1 MLKNKKALAYL
12 GLIFVIFLWGGSPLI
27 TLYFYKF
34 YSPTVRV
41 AFGSLTSGLA
51 MLLIAGKRIRLL
63 GRRYLGL
70 AIPTGVCLGLADIS
84 QKIGLQYTTPT
95 NYAFLENLSV
105 VTVPLVLFLLIRKK
119 PAPLTLVAVVLC
131 LTSSLVLTGVLTE
144 GGGFGKGDIL
154 CAISGMLYGV
164 NIAITG
170 RYAKGVCVPLYL
182 SIQLLTVSVLGAAST
197 ALLSA
202 LEIEPYLFTFRL
214 GTILLLVLFVLV
226 SSTLGWLIRTA
237 AMKEVDPTVVAV
249 MMPFSSVVTVLVSV
263 LLGKDTVTPSLVI
276 GAVLGLAAIVISG
289 LAEREK
295 TEKAAKDSEADEHRS
310 QSVT

>member
-1 MLKNKKALAYL
+1 MLKNKKTVAYL
-12 GLIFVIFLWGGSPLI
+12 GLIFVILLWGVSPLI

-41 AFGSLTSGLA
+41 AFGSLTSGRA
-51 MLLIAGKRIRLL
+51 MLLIAGKRIKHHN
-63 GRRYLGL
+63 RRYFKL
-70 AIPTGVCLGLADIS
+70 AIPTGICLGLADIS

-131 LTSSLVLTGVLTE
+131 LASSLVLTGILTD
-144 GGGFGKGDIL
+144 GGSFGKGDVL
-154 CAISGMLYGV
+154 CAIAGMLYGV

-182 SIQLLTVSVLGAAST
+182 SIQLLTVSSLGFAST
-197 ALLSA
+197 FLLSA
-202 LEIEPYLFTFRL
+202 LEIEPYFFTFRL

-249 MMPFSSVVTVLVSV
+249 MMPFSSVVTVFISV
-263 LLGKDTVTPSLVI
+263 LSGTDTVTPSLVI
-276 GAVLGLAAIVISG
+276 GALLGLVAIILSG
-289 LAEREK
+289 LGERERK
-295 TEKAAKDSEADEHRS
+295 EKSTASAVEI
-310 QSVT
+310 Q

>member
-1 MLKNKKALAYL
+1 MLKNKKTLAYL
-12 GLIFVIFLWGGSPLI
+12 GLIFVIFLWGVSPLI

-41 AFGSLTSGLA
+41 AFGTLTSGLA
-51 MLLIAGKRIRLL
+51 MLLVTGRRIKLL
-63 GRRYLGL
+63 DRRYLRL
-70 AIPTGVCLGLADIS
+70 AIPTGLCLGLADIL

-105 VTVPLVLFLLIRKK
+105 VTVPLLLYFIVKKK
-119 PAPLTLVAVVLC
+119 PTPLTVISVVLC
-131 LTSSLVLTGVLTE
+131 LASMLILTGVLTE

-154 CAISGMLYGV
+154 CAVAGMLYGV

-182 SIQLLTVSVLGAAST
+182 SIQLLTVSALGFLST
-197 ALLSA
+197 FVLSA
-202 LEIEPYLFTFRL
+202 LEIEPCFFTFRL
-214 GTILLLVLFVLV
+214 GTILLLVLVVLV

-263 LLGKDTVTPSLVI
+263 LSGTDTLTPSLVI
-276 GAVLGLAAIVISG
+276 GAALGLFAIVLSG
-289 LAEREK
+289 LGEREK
-295 TEKAAKDSEADEHRS
+295 KEKATTDQEK
-310 QSVT
+310 

>member
-1 MLKNKKALAYL
+1 MLKNKKTVAYL
-12 GLIFVIFLWGGSPLI
+12 GLIFVIFLWGVSPLI

-34 YSPTVRV
+34 YSPTMRV

-51 MLLIAGKRIRLL
+51 MLLVAGKRIKLL
-63 GRRYLGL
+63 NRSYFKL
-70 AIPTGVCLGLADIS
+70 ALPTGLCLGLADIS

-105 VTVPLVLFLLIRKK
+105 ITVPLILFILIRKK
-119 PAPLTLVAVVLC
+119 PAPLTVLAIALC
-131 LTSSLVLTGVLTE
+131 LASSLVLTGILTD
-144 GGGFGKGDIL
+144 GGSFGKGDIL
-154 CAISGMLYGV
+154 CAAAGMLYGV

-182 SIQLLTVSVLGAAST
+182 SVQLLCVSMLGFLSTFVLSG
-197 ALLSA
+197 LG
-202 LEIEPYLFTFRL
+202 IEPYYFTLRL

-263 LLGKDTVTPSLVI
+263 LSGTDTLTPSLVI
-276 GAVLGLAAIVISG
+276 GAVLGLSAIVLSG
-289 LAEREK
+289 LGEREK
-295 TEKAAKDSEADEHRS
+295 KEKATTDQEK
-310 QSVT
+310 

>member
-1 MLKNKKALAYL
+1 MKNKKALAYL

-63 GRRYLGL
+63 GRRYFGL

-105 VTVPLVLFLLIRKK
+105 VTVPHVLFLLIRKK

-263 LLGKDTVTPSLVI
+263 LLGKDTVTPSLAI

-295 TEKAAKDSEADEHRS
+295 TDKTAKDSEADEH
-310 QSVT
+310 

>member
-119 PAPLTLVAVVLC
+119 PTPLTLVAVVLC
-131 LTSSLVLTGVLTE
+131 LTSSLLLTGVLTE

-182 SIQLLTVSVLGAAST
+182 SIQLLTVSSLGFAS
-197 ALLSA
+197 AFLLSA
-202 LEIEPYLFTFRL
+202 LEIEPCFFTFRL
-214 GTILLLVLFVLV
+214 GTILLLVLVVLV

-237 AMKEVDPTVVAV
+237 AMKEVDPTAVAV

-263 LLGKDTVTPSLVI
+263 LSGKDTLTPSLVI

-295 TEKAAKDSEADEHRS
+295 SEKTATENEI
-310 QSVT
+310 Q

>member
-1 MLKNKKALAYL
+1 MLKNKKTVAYL
-12 GLIFVIFLWGGSPLI
+12 GLIFVILLWGVSPLI

-51 MLLIAGKRIRLL
+51 MLLVAGKRIKLL
-63 GRRYLGL
+63 NRSYFKL
-70 AIPTGVCLGLADIS
+70 ALPTGLCLGLADIS

-105 VTVPLVLFLLIRKK
+105 VTVPLVLFLLSRKK

-131 LTSSLVLTGVLTE
+131 LASSLVLTGILTG
-144 GGGFGKGDIL
+144 GGGFGKGDVL
-154 CAISGMLYGV
+154 CAIAGMLYGV

-182 SIQLLTVSVLGAAST
+182 SIQLLTVSALGFTSAF
-197 ALLSA
+197 LLSA
-202 LEIEPYLFTFRL
+202 LEIEPCFFTFRF
-214 GTILLLVLFVLV
+214 GTILLLVLVVLV

-263 LLGKDTVTPSLVI
+263 LSGKDTLTPSLVI
-276 GAVLGLAAIVISG
+276 GAVLGLSAIVLSG
-289 LAEREK
+289 LGEREK
-295 TEKAAKDSEADEHRS
+295 KEKATTDQEK
-310 QSVT
+310 

>member
-1 MLKNKKALAYL
+1 MKNKRTAAYI
-12 GLIFVIFLWGGSPLI
+12 GLIFVIFLWGAGPLI
-27 TLYFYKF
+27 TLFFYKY
-34 YSPTVRV
+34 YSPTMRV

-51 MLLIAGKRIRLL
+51 MLLVAGKRIKLL
-63 GRRYLGL
+63 NRSYFKL
-70 AIPTGVCLGLADIS
+70 ALPTGLCLGLADIS

-105 VTVPLVLFLLIRKK
+105 ITVPLILFILIRKK
-119 PAPLTLVAVVLC
+119 PAPLTVLAIALC
-131 LTSSLVLTGVLTE
+131 LASSLVLTGILTD
-144 GGGFGKGDIL
+144 GGSFGKGDIL
-154 CAISGMLYGV
+154 CAAAGMLYGV

-182 SIQLLTVSVLGAAST
+182 SVQLLCVSMLGFLSTFVLSG
-197 ALLSA
+197 LG
-202 LEIEPYLFTFRL
+202 IEPYYFTLRL

-263 LLGKDTVTPSLVI
+263 LSGTDTLTPSLVI
-276 GAVLGLAAIVISG
+276 GAVLGLSAIVLSG
-289 LAEREK
+289 LGEREK
-295 TEKAAKDSEADEHRS
+295 KEKATTDQEK
-310 QSVT
+310 

>member
-1 MLKNKKALAYL
+1 MLKNKKTLAYL
-12 GLIFVIFLWGGSPLI
+12 GLIFVIFLWGVSPLI

-41 AFGSLTSGLA
+41 AFGTLTSGLA
-51 MLLIAGKRIRLL
+51 MLLVTGRRIKLL
-63 GRRYLGL
+63 DRRYLRL
-70 AIPTGVCLGLADIS
+70 AIPTGLCLGLADIL

-105 VTVPLVLFLLIRKK
+105 VTVPLLLYFIVKKK
-119 PAPLTLVAVVLC
+119 PTPLTVISVVLC
-131 LTSSLVLTGVLTE
+131 LASMLILTGVLTE

-154 CAISGMLYGV
+154 CAVAGMLYGV

-170 RYAKGVCVPLYL
+170 LFAKGVCVPLYL
-182 SIQLLTVSVLGAAST
+182 SIQLLTVSALGFLST
-197 ALLSA
+197 FVLSA
-202 LEIEPYLFTFRL
+202 LEIEPCFFTFRL
-214 GTILLLVLFVLV
+214 GTILLLVLVVLV

-263 LLGKDTVTPSLVI
+263 LSGTDTLTPSLVI
-276 GAVLGLAAIVISG
+276 GAVLGLSAIVLSG
-289 LAEREK
+289 LGEREK
-295 TEKAAKDSEADEHRS
+295 KEKATTDQEK
-310 QSVT
+310 

>member
-119 PAPLTLVAVVLC
+119 PTPLTLVAVVLC
-131 LTSSLVLTGVLTE
+131 LTSSLLLTGVLTE

-182 SIQLLTVSVLGAAST
+182 SIQLLTVSVLGFAST

-202 LEIEPYLFTFRL
+202 LEIEPYLFTLRL

-289 LAEREK
+289 LAERERPK
-295 TEKAAKDSEADEHRS
+295 MAATDSENGNH
-310 QSVT
+310 

>member
-12 GLIFVIFLWGGSPLI
+12 GLIFVIFLWGCAPLI

-41 AFGSLTSGLA
+41 TFGSLTSGLA

-263 LLGKDTVTPSLVI
+263 LLGKDTVTPSLAI

-295 TEKAAKDSEADEHRS
+295 TEKTAKDSEADEHRN
-310 QSVT
+310 QSLT

>member
-1 MLKNKKALAYL
+1 MLKNKKALASL

-27 TLYFYKF
+27 TLYFYRF

-182 SIQLLTVSVLGAAST
+182 SIQLLTVSVLGFAST

-202 LEIEPYLFTFRL
+202 LEIEPYLFTLRL

-289 LAEREK
+289 LAERERPKK
-295 TEKAAKDSEADEHRS
+295 TATDGEKGKH
-310 QSVT
+310 